1 MEENR
6 KVEQVQHQSQHIN
19 SANIG
24 VSKKIDPKMK
34 KILLAAIL
42 FITVLTGIFVVF
54 ISKASAI
61 VPITPYT
68 SFYWPIGVNDPST
81 TALDG
86 EKNPRKVYDVDLEN
100 TPVST
105 ISTLRSKGIVVV
117 CYFSAGTAE
126 NFRSDYSKFL
136 STDMG
141 NNVSGWAGEKW
152 LDTRSANVRSI
163 MQSRLDNA
171 VAKGCNGVEP
181 DNVDGYQNNPGF
193 TLNQATQLDYLNF
206 LATEAHSRNLNIGLK
221 NAVDL
226 VPATTASGTKIVDL
240 FDWALNE
247 ECYAYNECGNYTQ
260 FIAKNKGVFIVE
272 YSGTDANF
280 LANICPQSNASNYD
294 SYLMNLALD
303 GKKRVACR
311 TGADI
316 VSTNSSPTVSVTS
329 PVENSSF
336 IAPADVTLTASAAD
350 SDGTIS
356 KVEFYSG
363 GKLLGTSTTAP
374 YTFAYNSLVAG
385 SYTIN
390 AIAYDDK
397 GASTTS
403 APVTFTLANPV
414 LTDIQAPVGPT
425 NVLASAISSSSINL
439 DWTTATD
446 NIGVSQYLIFR
457 EGVQVGSTAS
467 LTYTDNNLLASKFY
481 NYQVKAKDSA
491 GNTSPGSNIVSAST
505 LAATV
510 DTIAPTVPVGFKVG
524 LVKDSTSK
532 TYYNNLTWTAST
544 DNIGIKDYVIKRNGT
559 VIGTTSALKFR
570 DYAFTKGVTT
580 VYEVQ
585 ARDLAD
591 NLSGSAKHTLII
603 NCSLSRCTLKVL

>member
-1 MEENR
+1 MENKIQTED
-6 KVEQVQHQSQHIN
+6 KTQSDLHSRVGSN
-19 SANIG
+19 G
-24 VSKKIDPKMK
+24 SKKPDPKMK
-34 KILLAAIL
+34 KILLAGIL
-42 FITVLTGIFVVF
+42 LATVLVGIFVVF
-54 ISKASAI
+54 ISRASAI

-81 TALDG
+81 TALDS

-105 ISTLRSKGIVVV
+105 ISTLKSKGIIVV

-136 STDMG
+136 TTDMG

-152 LDTRSANVRSI
+152 LDTRSSNVRSI

-171 VAKGCNGVEP
+171 VSKGCNGVEP

-193 TLNQATQLDYLNF
+193 PLTQATQLDYLDF

-226 VPATTASGTKIVDL
+226 VPATVANGTKIVDL

-272 YSGTDANF
+272 YSGSDANF
-280 LANICPQSNASNYD
+280 LANICPKANASNYD
-294 SYLMNLALD
+294 AYLMNLALD

-316 VSTNSSPTVSVTS
+316 VSTNIPPTVNVTS
-329 PVENSSF
+329 PVDNSSF
-336 IAPADVTLTASAAD
+336 ISPANVTLTASAAD

-363 GKLLGTSTTAP
+363 GKLLGSSTSSP
-374 YTFAYNSLVAG
+374 YTFAYNSLAAG
-385 SYTIN
+385 SYSIN

-403 APVTFTLANPV
+403 SPVTFTVADPV
-414 LTDIQAPVGPT
+414 LTDTQAPVGPT
-425 NVLASAISSSSINL
+425 GLSASAISSSSISL
-439 DWTTATD
+439 SWTAATD

-457 EGVQVGSTAS
+457 GGVQVGSTAS
-467 LTYTDNNLLASKFY
+467 LSYVDNNLAASTGY
-481 NYQVKAKDSA
+481 SYQVKAKDSA
-491 GNTSPGSNIVSAST
+491 GNTSTGSNIIITTT
-505 LAATV
+505 LAATA
-510 DTIAPTVPVGFKVG
+510 DTIAPSTPGGFKVA
-524 LVKDSTSK
+524 LAKDSTSK

-544 DNIGIKDYVIKRNGT
+544 DNVGIKDYIITRNGT
-559 VIGTTSALKFR
+559 VIGTTSLLKFR
-570 DYAFTKGVTT
+570 DYGFTQGVST

-585 ARDLAD
+585 ARDLAG
-591 NLSGSAKHTLII
+591 NLSANAKYTVIV
-603 NCSLSRCTLKVL
+603 NCSLSRCSIKVL